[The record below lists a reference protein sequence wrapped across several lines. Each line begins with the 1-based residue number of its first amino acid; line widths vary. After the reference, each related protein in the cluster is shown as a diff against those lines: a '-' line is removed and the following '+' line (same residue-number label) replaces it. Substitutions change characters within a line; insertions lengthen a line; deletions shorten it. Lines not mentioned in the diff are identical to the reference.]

1 MNIGLIALLIIV
13 GIVVGAILTRRC
25 TEFLVLGSIVGA
37 IFLFGQNF
45 MTEWLEILQNVCADN
60 VWLILVCGLFGSLIA
75 LLQESKGSLG
85 FSKLI
90 SKFCNTERK
99 TLLTSFILGILI
111 FVDDYLNVLSIG
123 VCMKGVYDKRKIPR
137 ESLAFMLDSTGAPV
151 CVLLPFSTWAVF
163 FSSIFM
169 EEKSVQDLGY
179 SSAMDAYCST
189 IPFMFYPIII
199 LIIVF
204 LFAVGIMPKI
214 GAMKKAYRRVEETGK
229 VYSDVS
235 KKYNHDERKGFIE
248 DGNILD
254 FAIPMIILV
263 AIAVITS
270 DLLLA
275 VVIAIIS
282 CILLYIPRKI
292 IPISE
297 FLNVAI
303 KGFCDMMP
311 IFFML
316 MPALTLAEITSQ
328 LKLTDF
334 LVDVLNPVLTGSLFP
349 VITFLLVSVLAFV
362 TGSNWGMS
370 AVVVPIVFPLGAAV
384 GANPLL
390 IMAAVVSG
398 GAFGSHACFYTDSTL
413 LASTGAGIDNFE
425 HATSQVPYV
434 MIAAGL
440 SAIGFLVAGF
450 VV

>member
-99 TLLTSFILGILI
+99 TLLTTFILGILI

-204 LFAVGIMPKI
+204 
-214 GAMKKAYRRVEETGK
+214 
-229 VYSDVS
+229 
-235 KKYNHDERKGFIE
+235 
-248 DGNILD
+248 
-254 FAIPMIILV
+254 
-263 AIAVITS
+263 
-270 DLLLA
+270 
-275 VVIAIIS
+275 
-282 CILLYIPRKI
+282 
-292 IPISE
+292 
-297 FLNVAI
+297 
-303 KGFCDMMP
+303 
-311 IFFML
+311 
-316 MPALTLAEITSQ
+316 
-328 LKLTDF
+328 
-334 LVDVLNPVLTGSLFP
+334 
-349 VITFLLVSVLAFV
+349 
-362 TGSNWGMS
+362 
-370 AVVVPIVFPLGAAV
+370 
-384 GANPLL
+384 
-390 IMAAVVSG
+390 
-398 GAFGSHACFYTDSTL
+398 
-413 LASTGAGIDNFE
+413 
-425 HATSQVPYV
+425 
-434 MIAAGL
+434 
-440 SAIGFLVAGF
+440 
-450 VV
+450 